1 MGEHVIAKGLEVWT
15 LQTLVNVSI
24 MVGFFALGLAIAQGY
39 FASLRERLT
48 LRVSIELWDVILVLL
63 TDMFLV
69 IVVLLGFLVLNPD
82 IMADIKIA
90 LPFVP
95 LGTVLFAVA
104 LVIRLFYGGHRAGS
118 PHFRLALWLMFLASF
133 VQAVGFSLIMEAPS
147 TEYLALHPSS
157 FWDFVKT
164 HLRSNASP
172 HGLELAQW
180 TFWILFPIL
189 MAVFVWGF
197 ARALKQITPA
207 PSAEE

>member
-24 MVGFFALGLAIAQGY
+24 MLGFFALGLAIAQGY

-48 LRVSIELWDVILVLL
+48 LRVSIELWDVLFVLF
-63 TDMFLV
+63 TDLFLV

-90 LPFVP
+90 VPFVP

-104 LVIRLFYGGHRAGS
+104 LVIRLFYGGHHPENPR
-118 PHFRLALWLMFLASF
+118 FRLALWFMFLAGF
-133 VQAVGFSLIMEAPS
+133 VQAIGFSLIMEAAS
-147 TEYLALHPSS
+147 SEYLALHPSP

-172 HGLELAQW
+172 HGLELAQL
-180 TFWILFPIL
+180 TFNIFFPIL
-189 MAVFVWGF
+189 MAVFIWGF
-197 ARALKQITPA
+197 VRALKQLNP
-207 PSAEE
+207 PSPGRE